1 MTNDDRQRPAPAFVH
16 VPKAAGSSFIDALR
30 LHYGREDVEVVPGL
44 GWPRDPSLGADV
56 PSSKVVAGHILRGPA
71 TEGRPVVSMI
81 RHPAARARSAMRYLM
96 ARPRNPLAPLALE
109 ASSLPAFV
117 DAAGVEF
124 DNGQVRRLV
133 PGGDDLDDAELRRAF
148 QRLVAQLRDGGMAIG
163 VQEEFDRSLLHLAD
177 HLSWR
182 RPPYYW
188 TTNITTAP
196 AREVAAPADDEGP
209 TLGGELD
216 LELWHLCRE
225 LVADNVP
232 AGAVDG
238 FRAGLRRSRLRR
250 SPRMAVISARARVR
264 KARKRRARG

>member
-1 MTNDDRQRPAPAFVH
+1 MTDDDRQRPAPAFVH

-44 GWPRDPSLGADV
+44 GWPRDPSLGAEV
-56 PSSKVVAGHILRGPA
+56 APTRVVAGHILRGPA

-117 DAAGVEF
+117 EAAGVEF

-133 PGGDDLDDAELRRAF
+133 PGGDDLGEAELADAF
-148 QRLVAQLRDGGMAIG
+148 DELVGQLRDGRIAIG
-163 VQEEFDRSLLHLAD
+163 VQEEFDRSLLHLAQ
-177 HLSWR
+177 HLSWG

-196 AREVAAPADDEGP
+196 AREVAPAPEDDGA

-216 LELWHLCRE
+216 LRLWELCRGI
-225 LVADNVP
+225 VADRVP
-232 AGAVDG
+232 ATDVDG
-238 FRAGLRRSRLRR
+238 FRAGLRRSRLQR
-250 SPRMAVISARARVR
+250 SPRMAVISARARLR
-264 KARKRRARG
+264 KARKRLARG